1 MDRITRAHL
10 FLTGGTNLLCVLLV
24 LLGCLLGLLDVRR
37 ALEFKRAELLA
48 SARSL
53 GETINPGRVRKL
65 QADPSD
71 FDSPAYARLHEQ
83 MTSVLPLMA
92 PAVSVSLLAES
103 PDGELVYL
111 VDARPS
117 GAAAPGD
124 RMVPPSDEFLAG
136 FRTGKPVVSAPYRA
150 GDAELWA
157 AIAPLSPPGDGTPRV
172 SLLLQAGYPGLTAL
186 LRERALVPICGG
198 ILLILVIQI
207 GRRVVARP
215 RKPGLLLAESLWA
228 LSIGLVL
235 AGLFSSGADWYEFRT
250 HRGAFST
257 LSHLESGSFL
267 RELKEL
273 RDGYLEGLGRFFESS
288 DHVDRDE
295 FARYAGY
302 LTSVP
307 YIDAV
312 AWAPARSN
320 GDGAPASFVV
330 GYSTPEGL
338 PFLPEG
344 VDLQSIQTLEKAVA
358 VALSERFPTL
368 SGALPEGG
376 VRYACRAVALRAVSD
391 SSGIPTGMVAIVVNL
406 EAMLGSSMLRGDEPN
421 GGVLDL
427 RLRRILPGD
436 DCQTLY
442 AVPGGP
448 SPELDRDP
456 PFKAVRHM
464 FMMGQTF
471 ELETLP
477 GPGFDAMHPRDAG
490 RVSLYAGVLVSSLVA
505 LLTGLF
511 WNWRGAMLRLVDM
524 KTASLTLSELAS
536 KKLANLY
543 RSISEGV
550 MITDPKGFIEEC
562 NSALEEL
569 TGYSLEELR
578 GNKPSL
584 FSARGGQYGDD
595 FLSTI
600 RETGVW
606 QGEIWNR
613 KKDGEVY
620 PVWISVSPVRD
631 AHGILTNY
639 TVVMHHI
646 GDIKSEQERLN
657 QLAYHDFL
665 TGLPNRALF
674 MDRLEMA
681 LARARRER
689 NMLAVVFLDLDRFK
703 TINDSFGHE
712 TGDKLLASVAE
723 RLGRGHREQDTVARL
738 AGDEFVFLFE
748 GLHSEE
754 DLSPL
759 LDRIRSLFDR
769 PFDLAGVTVSVE
781 CSLGA
786 SFYPGDGG
794 NPQSLLDAADR
805 AMYAEKAMKRG
816 RRGEV
821 RA

>member
-1 MDRITRAHL
+1 M
-10 FLTGGTNLLCVLLV
+10 N
-24 LLGCLLGLLDVRR
+24 
-37 ALEFKRAELLA
+37 
-48 SARSL
+48 SAR
-53 GETINPGRVRKL
+53 T
-65 QADPSD
+65 
-71 FDSPAYARLHEQ
+71 
-83 MTSVLPLMA
+83 
-92 PAVSVSLLAES
+92 
-103 PDGELVYL
+103 
-111 VDARPS
+111 
-117 GAAAPGD
+117 
-124 RMVPPSDEFLAG
+124 
-136 FRTGKPVVSAPYRA
+136 
-150 GDAELWA
+150 
-157 AIAPLSPPGDGTPRV
+157 
-172 SLLLQAGYPGLTAL
+172 
-186 LRERALVPICGG
+186 
-198 ILLILVIQI
+198 
-207 GRRVVARP
+207 
-215 RKPGLLLAESLWA
+215 
-228 LSIGLVL
+228 
-235 AGLFSSGADWYEFRT
+235 
-250 HRGAFST
+250 GAFST

-267 RELKEL
+267 RELKE
-273 RDGYLEGLGRFFESS
+273 RGTAPEGPGASREQ
-288 DHVDRDE
+288 RPRRQDE

-376 VRYACRAVALRAVSD
+376 VRYACRAVALRAD
-391 SSGIPTGMVAIVVNL
+391 YPLGNPTGMVAIVVNPT
-406 EAMLGSSMLRGDEPN
+406 MLGSSMLRGDEPN

-600 RETGVW
+600 RETGSW

-748 GLHSEE
+748 GLTRGGS
-754 DLSPL
+754 LL

-816 RRGEV
+816 RRGE
-821 RA
+821 ASA